1 MFRFLIRF
9 LRKIFKTVAILLAL
23 GSLGIAL
30 LQTKWAKNQI
40 CSNLIE
46 QLQKQGIEA
55 HIKGINGRLPFTWT
69 IDEMTLRFP
78 AGQTVV
84 LHQCKIRLKILPLL
98 RKQISINYLNIHE
111 LYLAFEPTSHTHEI
125 ELAPETFRDELRS
138 TLITLSPALHLSIQH
153 LHIDLLT
160 LENKATSKIYCFSLD
175 ARGKWSKDNRE
186 FAFDGKLSSPDN
198 AEIYAELF
206 LNGNRSKDKIS
217 AGFKTHLEMPDWITP
232 EFRGEILLIGSWNTW
247 QAILWEDSPPG
258 PPLKGKIKGE
268 LSTLNLPEFPLL
280 YHSWKITSD
289 LSIYAGG
296 IFTLDTEFLSDTSQE
311 IHATLNASKEDATWQ
326 GNLILTATPEPL
338 VLESSFNFSWTPK
351 ETLQIS
357 DFALISADTSLH
369 GDLTLLIPT
378 KQINGAFYGQ
388 ARSLHKLQPWIPHFQ
403 LEGSLGIECTV
414 YPQLQENSFEQNL
427 RLHLFSKE
435 VRSLDAVA
443 EKVTL
448 TAEVHDLY
456 RNPYGTLELNSPK
469 IYTSQLCLDLLNVR
483 TFTDDHKWTFE
494 AKAQGALQDPFLIQ
508 TQGQWNIHNQEFTL
522 ELSQATGE
530 IAQHSFFL
538 QNPST
543 LHWGPSQVQLS
554 ECALTMGE
562 GTIQG
567 SFDFSE
573 AKAQA
578 HLQMTHFPLKTF
590 SLLHPNFFIDG
601 SLTATGDLKTEDQQL
616 TGFFNAVL
624 EQADVLYA
632 GKENPLQ
639 AKGSLQAHL
648 DHGMLQ
654 IHSSLLS
661 QDGQFLDLA
670 CSVPLKTQIFPIQI
684 GIDPTKPLSGEGI
697 AEGKIEEIFDF
708 VNIGSHHI
716 TGLISCRLLLSQTL
730 NSPALHGSID
740 WQYGSYENYSTGT
753 ALKEIDVHLLAEK
766 DQLKMTSLTAR
777 DEEGSLTA
785 DGILQLKPNEQFP
798 YEMSAELTDLNAL
811 RFDMI
816 DAHLTGPL
824 YVTGTT
830 KSALAVGN
838 LTVPKATIK
847 IPDQLP
853 YEIPTLPVTFIN
865 RPPHLNR
872 AQITPLPAFPLNLD
886 LELTAEDE
894 VFVEGKGLKSEW
906 KGSVHLTGT
915 NMNVAA
921 DGKLDLMNGEYFFT
935 GKIFKLSEGQIVFN
949 DKPTPSAYLKLSGIL
964 TLQDAEIT
972 AHLYGPLTSPQLTF
986 QSNPH
991 MTTSAILSRIL
1002 FNKDLSDISQTEA
1015 IQLATTLMDLS
1026 GGATPGVMEA
1036 IRKTLGIDRLTI
1048 VPSEKNEIALQI
1060 GKYLT
1065 KGVMVTLSQSATSTQ
1080 VIVEVELK
1088 QGFVFQAETQE
1099 EQEGKFSLKW
1109 RKNY

>member
-1 MFRFLIRF
+1 MLRFLIRF

-23 GSLGIAL
+23 GSLCIAL

-40 CSNLIE
+40 RLALVEEFKN
-46 QLQKQGIEA
+46 QGIQA
-55 HIKGINGRLPFTWT
+55 TIDGISGRLPFTWT
-69 IDEMTLRFP
+69 IDALTLHFP
-78 AGQTVV
+78 SGQTVV
-84 LHQCKIRLKILPLL
+84 LHESKIRLKILPLL
-98 RKQISINYLNIHE
+98 KKQISINYLNVHE
-111 LYLAFEPTSHTHEI
+111 VHLDFERASTTHEI
-125 ELAPETFRDELRS
+125 DFTPEALREELR
-138 TLITLSPALHLSIQH
+138 TALVNLSCPLHLSIQH

-160 LENKATSKIYCFSLD
+160 LRDRSTSEVYRFSLS
-175 ARGKWSKDNRE
+175 ARGKWRKDNLE
-186 FAFDGKLSSPDN
+186 FAFDGKLSAPEN

-206 LNGNRSKDKIS
+206 LNGNRAKDKITV
-217 AGFKTHLEMPDWITP
+217 GFKADIAEVK
-232 EFRGEILLIGSWNTW
+232 GEILLLGSWNTW
-247 QAILWEDSPPG
+247 QALIWEDAPAG
-258 PPLKGKIKGE
+258 PPLKGTVKTQ
-268 LSTLNLPEFPLL
+268 LPPPHLPEFPLL
-280 YHSWKITSD
+280 NHSWKIHSE
-289 LSIYAGG
+289 LLVYAGG
-296 IFTLDTEFLSDTSQE
+296 IFTLDTLFLSDTAQQ
-311 IHATLNASKEDATWQ
+311 IRTTLNASKEDSTWQ
-326 GNLILTATPEPL
+326 GNLLLKGTTEPL
-338 VLESSFNFSWTPK
+338 LVESSFNFSWTPK
-351 ETLQIS
+351 TAFQIS
-357 DFALISADTSLH
+357 DFALNSADTSLH
-369 GDLTLLIPT
+369 GDLTLLLPS
-378 KQINGAFYGQ
+378 KQMHGAFYGQ
-388 ARSLHKLQPWIPHFQ
+388 ARSLQKLQPWIPHFH
-403 LEGSLGIECTV
+403 LEGSLGIECTLS
-414 YPQLQENSFEQNL
+414 PQQVNTWEQNL
-427 RLHLFSKE
+427 HVHLFSKE
-435 VRSLDAVA
+435 IRSSDTVA

-448 TAEVHDLY
+448 SAEIHDLY
-456 RNPYGTLELNSPK
+456 HKPYGTIELNSPK
-469 IYTSQLCLDLLNVR
+469 IYTSQLCLNLLNVR
-483 TFTDDHKWTFE
+483 TFTENNKWTFE
-494 AKAQGALQDPFLIQ
+494 TSAQGALQDPFHIQ
-508 TQGQWNIHNQEFTL
+508 TQGQWNLQGQEFTL
-522 ELSQATGE
+522 ELTEATGE
-530 IAQHSFFL
+530 IAQQSFFL
-538 QNPST
+538 QNPCVM
-543 LHWGPSQVQLS
+543 HWSPEKMQLS
-554 ECALTMGE
+554 LCALTMGE
-562 GTIQG
+562 GTIQS
-567 SFDFSE
+567 SFDFSQTN
-573 AKAQA
+573 AQA
-578 HLQMTHFPLKTF
+578 HLQMNHFPLKTF
-590 SLLHPNFFIDG
+590 SILHPNFFIDG
-601 SLTATGDLKTEDQQL
+601 SLTATADLHTQDKQL
-616 TGFFNAVL
+616 CGFFNAVL

-632 GKENPLQ
+632 GKETPLK
-639 AKGSLQAHL
+639 AKGSLQSHL
-648 DHGMLQ
+648 NQERFQ
-654 IHSSLLS
+654 IHASVLS
-661 QDGQFLDLA
+661 QEGQFLDLA
-670 CSVPLKTQIFPIQI
+670 CSLPLITQIFPLEIQI
-684 GIDPTKPLSGEGI
+684 DPSKPISAEAI

-716 TGLISCRLLLSQTL
+716 TGLISSRLLLSQTL
-730 NSPALHGSID
+730 ASPALHGSID

-766 DQLKMTSLTAR
+766 DQLKMTSLRAR

-785 DGILQLKPNEQFP
+785 EGTLQLKPKEQFP
-798 YEMSAELTDLNAL
+798 YEISAELTSLNAL

-830 KSALAVGN
+830 KSALALGN
-838 LTVPKATIK
+838 LTVPKANIK

-865 RPPHLNR
+865 RPLHLNR
-872 AQITPLPAFPLNLD
+872 SQITPLAVFPLNLD
-886 LELTAEDE
+886 LELTAEDQ

-921 DGKLDLMNGEYFFT
+921 DGKLDLMNGEYLFT

-949 DKPTPSAYLKLSGIL
+949 DKPTASAYLKLSGIL